1 MNAVSSAREISFR
14 ILIKVHAGGY
24 ASDLLRHETAALD
37 SRDAALAETLVFG
50 CLRYQS
56 QLDFLIAHFSGRPQ
70 PKLDLEVRIALRMGI
85 FQLRYLD
92 RIPAHAAVAESVELV
107 KSAHKRSAAGFVNA
121 VLRKVNRA
129 PVVWPDRA
137 TELSAPCLDA
147 RALGASLRAQPSP
160 PASRK
165 PRWPSPTAYIN
176 PDTGRQQDIGAQSI
190 VPLLEIEPGM
200 TVLDLCAAPG
210 NKTAQALAAGG
221 RVTAGDRYLRRL
233 AEVPARSRPRGPRR
247 RRAAALLDPVHRFDR
262 ILIDAPCSGTGTL
275 ARNPEIKWR
284 LQPSDLSVF
293 QARQRKMIERAL
305 PHLRPGGRLVYA
317 TCALEPEEN
326 EAVVEAFQPSSV
338 LATHSRIPGRDPGDG
353 FFAATIASDNETL
366 RERVIP

>member
-1 MNAVSSAREISFR
+1 VNAVSSARAISFR

-24 ASDLLRHETAALD
+24 ASDLLRHETAALA

-70 PKLDLEVRIALRMGI
+70 PKLDLEVRIALHMGI

-107 KSAHKRSAAGFVNA
+107 KSAHKRSAAPFVNA

-129 PVVWPDRA
+129 PVRWPDRA
-137 TELSAPCLDA
+137 TEFSIPAWMLERWDRHFGREVAA
-147 RALGASLRAQPSP
+147 GIAQAALAEPEAFV
-160 PASRK
+160 
-165 PRWPSPTAYIN
+165 N
-176 PDTGRQQDIGAQSI
+176 PVTGRQQDIGAQSI

-210 NKTAQALAAGG
+210 NKTAQAIAAGG

-233 AEVPARSRPRGPRR
+233 AEVPEQAARVVLD
-247 RRAAALLDPVHRFDR
+247 AAEPLPFSVLFDR

-284 LQPSDLSVF
+284 LEPSDLPVF

-317 TCALEPEEN
+317 TCALEQEEN
-326 EAVVEAFQPSSV
+326 EAVIEGFPV
-338 LATHSRIPGRDPGDG
+338 LDTHSRIPGRDPGDG
-353 FFAATIASDNETL
+353 FFAA
-366 RERVIP
+366 VIK

>member
-1 MNAVSSAREISFR
+1 MNAVSSARAISFR
-14 ILIKVHAGGY
+14 ILVKVHAGGY
-24 ASDLLRHETAALD
+24 ASDLLRHETTALD

-70 PKLDLEVRIALRMGI
+70 PKLDLEVRIALRMGL

-107 KSAHKRSAAGFVNA
+107 KSAHKRSAAPFVNA

-129 PVVWPDRA
+129 PVRWPDRA
-137 TELSAPCLDA
+137 TDLSIPAWMLERWERHFGRDVA
-147 RALGASLRAQPSP
+147 TGIAQAALAEPEAFV
-160 PASRK
+160 
-165 PRWPSPTAYIN
+165 N
-176 PDTGRQQDIGAQSI
+176 PVTGRQQDIGAQSI

-210 NKTAQALAAGG
+210 NKTAQAIAAGG
-221 RVTAGDRYLRRL
+221 RVTATDRYQRRL
-233 AEVPARSRPRGPRR
+233 AEVPEQASRVVLD
-247 RRAAALLDPVHRFDR
+247 AAKPLPFSGLFDR

-284 LQPSDLSVF
+284 LEPSDLAVF

-317 TCALEPEEN
+317 TCTLEQEEN
-326 EAVVEAFQPSSV
+326 EAVVDGFPV
-338 LATHSRIPGRDPGDG
+338 LETRSRIPGRDPGDG
-353 FFAATIASDNETL
+353 FFAA
-366 RERVIP
+366 VIK

>member
-1 MNAVSSAREISFR
+1 VKAVSSARSISFR
-14 ILIKVHAGGY
+14 ILLKVQAGGY
-24 ASDLLRHETAALD
+24 ASDLLRQETAALD
-37 SRDAALAETLVFG
+37 TRDAALAETLVFG

-70 PKLDLEVRIALRMGI
+70 LKLDLEVRIALRMGI

-107 KSAHKRSAAGFVNA
+107 KAAHKRSAAPFVNA
-121 VLRKVNRA
+121 VLRKVNREPA
-129 PVVWPDRA
+129 RWPDRA
-137 TELSAPCLDA
+137 TELSIPLWLLERWDRHFGRDIAA
-147 RALGASLRAQPSP
+147 GIAQAALAEPEVY
-160 PASRK
+160 
-165 PRWPSPTAYIN
+165 TN

-221 RVTAGDRYLRRL
+221 RVTAADRYLRRL
-233 AEVPARSRPRGPRR
+233 AEVPTQAARVV
-247 RRAAALLDPVHRFDR
+247 LDASEPLPFSSLFDR

-284 LQPSDLSVF
+284 LEPSDLPVF

-305 PHLRPGGRLVYA
+305 PHLRSGGRLIYA
-317 TCALEPEEN
+317 TCALEEEEN
-326 EAVVEAFQPSSV
+326 QGVVTGFAVSE
-338 LATHSRIPGRDPGDG
+338 THTRIPGQDSGDG
-353 FFAATIASDNETL
+353 FFAA
-366 RERVIP
+366 VIK

>member
-1 MNAVSSAREISFR
+1 MTAVSSARAISFR
-14 ILIKVHAGGY
+14 ILLNVHAGGY
-24 ASDLLRHETAALD
+24 ASDLLRQETTALD

-70 PKLDLEVRIALRMGI
+70 PKLDLEVRIALRLGI

-107 KSAHKRSAAGFVNA
+107 KAAHKRSAAPFVNA
-121 VLRKVNRA
+121 VLRKVNRD
-129 PVVWPDRA
+129 PVRWPDRA
-137 TELSAPCLDA
+137 TELSLPAWMLERWDRHYGREVA
-147 RALGASLRAQPSP
+147 TGIAQAALAEPEVY
-160 PASRK
+160 
-165 PRWPSPTAYIN
+165 TN

-210 NKTAQALAAGG
+210 NKTAQAIAAGG

-233 AEVPARSRPRGPRR
+233 AEVPQQAARVVLD
-247 RRAAALLDPVHRFDR
+247 AAAPLPFAALFDR

-284 LQPSDLSVF
+284 LQPSDLPVF
-293 QARQRKMIERAL
+293 QARQRKMIEQAL
-305 PHLRPGGRLVYA
+305 PYLRPGGLLVYA
-317 TCALEPEEN
+317 TCALEREEN
-326 EAVVEAFQPSSV
+326 EGVVDGFAVAENR
-338 LATHSRIPGRDPGDG
+338 TRIPGQNPGDG
-353 FFAATIASDNETL
+353 FFAA
-366 RERVIP
+366 VIK

>member
-1 MNAVSSAREISFR
+1 MNAVSSARAISFR
-14 ILIKVHAGGY
+14 ILLKVHAGGY
-24 ASDLLRHETAALD
+24 ASDLLRQETAALA

-56 QLDFLIAHFSGRPQ
+56 QIDCLIAHFSGRPQ

-107 KSAHKRSAAGFVNA
+107 KSAHKRSAAPFVNA
-121 VLRKVNRA
+121 VLRKVNRE
-129 PVVWPDRA
+129 PVRWPDRA
-137 TELSAPCLDA
+137 TELSIPAWMLNRWEHHFGRDVA
-147 RALGASLRAQPSP
+147 IGIAQAALAEPEAFV
-160 PASRK
+160 
-165 PRWPSPTAYIN
+165 N
-176 PDTGRQQDIGAQSI
+176 PVTGRQQDIGAQSI
-190 VPLLEIEPGM
+190 VPILEIEPGM

-210 NKTAQALAAGG
+210 NKTAQAIAAGG

-233 AEVPARSRPRGPRR
+233 AEVPEQADRVVLD
-247 RRAAALLDPVHRFDR
+247 AAESLPFSTLFDR

-284 LQPSDLSVF
+284 LQPSDLPVF
-293 QARQRKMIERAL
+293 QARQRKMIQRAL

-317 TCALEPEEN
+317 TCALEEEEN
-326 EAVVEAFQPSSV
+326 EGVVNAFAVVEIH
-338 LATHSRIPGRDPGDG
+338 TRIPGQNPGDG
-353 FFAATIASDNETL
+353 FFAA
-366 RERVIP
+366 VIK

>member
-1 MNAVSSAREISFR
+1 MTAVSSARATSFR
-14 ILIKVHAGGY
+14 ILVKVHAGGY
-24 ASDLLRHETAALD
+24 ASDLLRQETAAVD
-37 SRDAALAETLVFG
+37 SRDAALTETLVFG

-107 KSAHKRSAAGFVNA
+107 KAAHKRSAAPFVNA
-121 VLRKVNRA
+121 VLRKVNRE
-129 PVVWPDRA
+129 PLRWPDRA
-137 TELSAPCLDA
+137 TELSIPAWMLNRWERHFGSTVAAGIALAALDE
-147 RALGASLRAQPSP
+147 PE
-160 PASRK
+160 
-165 PRWPSPTAYIN
+165 AYTN
-176 PDTGRQQDIGAQSI
+176 PVTGRQQDIGAQSI

-233 AEVPARSRPRGPRR
+233 AEVPNQAARVV
-247 RRAAALLDPVHRFDR
+247 LDASEQLPFSTLFDR

-284 LQPSDLSVF
+284 LQPSDLPVF
-293 QARQRKMIERAL
+293 QTRQRMMIERAL

-317 TCALEPEEN
+317 TCALEEEEN
-326 EAVVEAFQPSSV
+326 EGVVNVFAVSE
-338 LATHSRIPGRDPGDG
+338 THTRIPGQNPGDG
-353 FFAATIASDNETL
+353 FFAA
-366 RERVIP
+366 VIK